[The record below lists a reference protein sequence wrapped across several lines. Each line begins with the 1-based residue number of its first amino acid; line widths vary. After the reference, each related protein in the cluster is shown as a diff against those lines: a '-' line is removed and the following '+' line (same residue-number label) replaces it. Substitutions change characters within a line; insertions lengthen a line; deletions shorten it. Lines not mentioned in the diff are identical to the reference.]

1 MVQKAEGAPNVASAM
16 NIAAFNVGI
25 AGGSLLGGFVVDSPL
40 GLGST
45 PWVGA
50 LVTLV
55 GVVLAALSALMDR
68 RPGAPTPAA
77 VDSPAELAHV

>member
-1 MVQKAEGAPNVASAM
+1 M

-25 AGGSLLGGFVVDSPL
+25 AGGALLGGVVVDSPL
-40 GLGST
+40 GLGAT

-55 GVVLAALSALMDR
+55 GLALAALSALMDR
-68 RPGAPTPAA
+68 RPGVSTPAA
-77 VDSPAELAHV
+77 ADAPGDLAHV